1 MTGVV
6 HVVGAGL
13 SGLSAAV
20 ELARSGRRVVVHE
33 AAKFA
38 GGRCRS
44 YHDLSLDLT
53 IDNGNHLLLS
63 GNWAALD
70 YLQRIGGLHAVTV
83 AEEPAFP
90 FSDLATGERWTLK
103 PNQGRLPWWILD
115 ARRRVPGT
123 RLPDYLAP
131 IGVMRA
137 HNPATVGQVMSCRG
151 PLYDRLW
158 RPVLLAALNTEP
170 TVADARLAGQVLRET
185 LGAGGQACRPIV
197 ATGGLSA
204 AFVDPALAFIR
215 SRGGEVRFGRPLKAL
230 GFDGDRA
237 AALDMGGERIALG
250 AADAVVLAVPPGAA
264 RSLVS
269 GLSVPETFH
278 AIVNGHFRVAPP
290 PGQPLILGVVNA
302 TTEWLFAY
310 PDRLSVTV
318 SCADRLL
325 DVPREKLAE
334 TIWREVSH
342 LTGLAPDLPR
352 WQIVRERRATFS
364 ATPEEAAKRPEA
376 RTRYRNLVLAGDW
389 TSTGL
394 PATIEGAIRSG
405 LNAAALFTSAPDR
418 QEGSRRAA

>member
-1 MTGVV
+1 MTGSV
-6 HVVGAGL
+6 HVIGAGL
-13 SGLSAAV
+13 GGLSAAV
-20 ELARSGRRVVVHE
+20 ELARAGRRVVVHE

-63 GNWAALD
+63 GNRAALD
-70 YLQRIGGLHAVTV
+70 YLQRIGGLGAVTV
-83 AEEPAFP
+83 ADEPAFP
-90 FSDLATGERWTLK
+90 FSDLATGERWTLR

-131 IGVMRA
+131 LGVLRA
-137 HNPATVGQVMSCRG
+137 HDPATVGEVMNCRG

-170 TVADARLAGQVLRET
+170 TAADARLAGQVLRET
-185 LGAGGQACRPIV
+185 LGAGGHACRPIV

-204 AFVDPALAFIR
+204 AFVDPALALIR
-215 SRGGEVRFGRPLKAL
+215 SRGGEIRFGRPLKAI

-237 AALDMGGERIALG
+237 AGLDFGDERIALDS
-250 AADAVVLAVPPGAA
+250 ADAVVLAVPPGVA
-264 RSLVS
+264 RTLMW
-269 GLSVPETFH
+269 GLSAPDAFH
-278 AIVNGHFRVAPP
+278 AIVNAHFRVAPP

-325 DVPREKLAE
+325 EVPREQLAE
-334 TIWREVSH
+334 TIWREVSQ
-342 LTGLAPDLPR
+342 LTGLARDLPR

-364 ATPEEAAKRPEA
+364 ATPEEAAKRPDA

-389 TSTGL
+389 TRTGL

-405 LNAAALFTSAPDR
+405 LNAAAVFTSAPDR
-418 QEGSRRAA
+418 QERSRRAA